1 MDVSPELYATL
12 RKNLHDLTQK
22 WLKMPPSAQNRC
34 YGDCANLKG
43 DLTGVGHTACHSW
56 VTSMH
61 CRYGASQG
69 FFILNSLSANRSGQ
83 KSSKEAYEAMI
94 LWLSSEECP
103 LSQYVINR
111 HDRESLLNDGMIIYK
126 SEKDGASLNE
136 AMWLC
141 KVMRYGIEAPTSL
154 DVWLELRKSGVQGMF
169 ALLVATYLHVQKDTK
184 KGAVFGYNAPNS
196 HSSVFSAASPGS
208 LKNIFDPKPDRRATN
223 TCDVFLKKDG
233 YYDNIGPKVS
243 KFCVMKT
250 KDDGWGGVIEVGE
263 EDSEN
268 IIKNILSWQK
278 KLGGDAVEGMKFMDV
293 ESRQTSIPGS
303 ISEPIPDFSKEYLN
317 VDF

>member
-12 RKNLHDLTQK
+12 RKSLHDLTQE
-22 WLKMPPSAQNRC
+22 WLKMSPSVSNRC
-34 YGDCANLKG
+34 YGDCASLQG
-43 DLTGVGHTACHSW
+43 DLKGVGHTACHSW
-56 VTSMH
+56 VTNMH
-61 CRYGASQG
+61 CRCETSQE
-69 FFILNSLSANRSGQ
+69 FFILNSLSADRSGQ

-111 HDRESLLNDGMIIYK
+111 HDKESLLNDGMIIYK

-169 ALLVATYLHVQKDTK
+169 ALLIATYLHVEKDTK

-196 HSSVFSAASPGS
+196 HSTVFAAATPRS
-208 LKNIFDPKPDRRATN
+208 LKNIFNPNPNREATN
-223 TCDVFLKKDG
+223 TSDVFLSKYGCTDK
-233 YYDNIGPKVS
+233 IGPQVR

-250 KDDGWGGVIEVGE
+250 KDDGWGGVVEVGE

-268 IIKNILSWQK
+268 IIQNILSWQK
-278 KLGGDAVEGMKFMDV
+278 KLGGEAVEGMKFMDV